1 MPEPMIRSVF
11 LLLAFSL
18 AAHAAGAA
26 EPGGPARA
34 LDGDTLEIA
43 GEKIRL
49 RGIDAPEIGQTCR
62 TRKGRDQQCGEL
74 ARQALAAIVENQTV
88 ACKGGRRDPDGAIVA
103 VCRIGWLDVGEKM
116 VLDGWALA
124 DPQDGKTY
132 ARAESFAK
140 ARREGLWRSEFVAP
154 WEWRRR

>member
-1 MPEPMIRSVF
+1 MNRIVPLLFALSV
-11 LLLAFSL
+11 
-18 AAHAAGAA
+18 AAAPAWAAERTGAA
-26 EPGGPARA
+26 RV

-49 RGIDAPEIGQTCR
+49 YGIDAPELGQICR
-62 TRKGRDQQCGEL
+62 TRKGQDQQCGEL
-74 ARQALAAIVENQTV
+74 ARQALVAVVENQAV
-88 ACKGGRRDPDGAIVA
+88 ACKGDRRDPDGLLIA

-124 DPQDGKTY
+124 DPRDGKAY
-132 ARAESFAK
+132 ARAENFAK
-140 ARREGLWRSEFVAP
+140 ARREGLWRTEFVAP